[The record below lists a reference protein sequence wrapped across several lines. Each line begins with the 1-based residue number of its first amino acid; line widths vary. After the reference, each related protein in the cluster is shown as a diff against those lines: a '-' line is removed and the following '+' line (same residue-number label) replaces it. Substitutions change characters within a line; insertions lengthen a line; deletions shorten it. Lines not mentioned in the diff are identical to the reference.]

1 MKTEALN
8 SLMPAA
14 GASLVL
20 GHVIGVP
27 VLGLVFGLAGGIVA
41 LTWAKPM
48 KWWKAILSLVASTIC
63 GGALGPLFAAIADAA
78 LRSMLPGFDA
88 PHVAELV
95 ACSLVTGAGFQ
106 AVLQA
111 LIAAGVNRIR
121 QIGGNSP

>member
-1 MKTEALN
+1 MKTETVGTLA
-8 SLMPAA
+8 SAA
-14 GASLVL
+14 GASLAL
-20 GHVIGVP
+20 GTIAGVP

-48 KWWKAILSLVASTIC
+48 KWWKVLLSLVASTLC